1 MTATTPGS
9 GSVNDDLLWLYEL
22 ALSIGQQLDP
32 EATARDFLRILV
44 ARRNLTGGAVWWRDP
59 GEQELALLDS
69 FPRAL
74 GVVPFIADGHPA
86 LQVFVEGRPTIVR
99 PGMPAHETMACGNAD
114 MPETYAL
121 CPLGDDGILMMCST
135 SPEVFTP
142 RMMGS
147 LRAVLG
153 KLATAIRGGRSHAR
167 LLASEK
173 ALAEQR
179 RLLRT
184 LVQTLP
190 DLVWLKDPHGAYV
203 TCNTRF
209 ESFFGAPESDIVGLT
224 DYAFVAPDLAE
235 FFRANDRRAVEL
247 GGWRNEEWL
256 TFADGHRELVD
267 TIKTPMY
274 GDNGDLIGVLG
285 IAHDVTE
292 SRSLQLRL
300 AEERDRGQ
308 RYLDTVEAIIVS
320 LDANGRITMIN
331 RKGCDVL
338 GYTASEL
345 VGASWFERC
354 LPQPDGMQEVF
365 PRFQSLMAGKV
376 AGVERFENPI
386 VTRTGEERLIEW
398 RNSVLRNELGEI
410 VGTLSAGED
419 ITEFRRAEAELDRY
433 RNHLEAL
440 VEERTA
446 ALSVAKEAAEAASR
460 AKSAFLANMS
470 HELRT
475 PMNAI
480 MGMAYIALKRTDD
493 PRVREPLGKLDRAAR
508 HLLAVIN
515 DILDLSRIEAERLT
529 LARVP
534 FDLRRLIDELVEMIG
549 YRVAEK
555 GLSLI
560 VDVAEDVTARPLLG
574 DPLHLKQILLNL
586 LGNAV
591 KFTEQG
597 SVSVCVRSCAEPTEN
612 VSLRFEIRD
621 TGIGIAPGDVVRLF
635 DAFEQADGS
644 QTRKYGGTGLGLAI
658 SKRLVQLMGGRL
670 GVESRPGEGS
680 VFWFEVR
687 LLPVTVAQEARIADK
702 EVEAESV
709 EARLVRRFSGIRVL
723 LADDEADS
731 RDMARDLLEGLG
743 FQVDV
748 AEDGAQAIGLARDHD
763 YALILLDV
771 QMPNINGLDAAR
783 TIRTFSRHSDTPIIA
798 ATANAFEEDRRKC
811 LEAGMN
817 DHLGKPIDPQRMYGV
832 LLEWLE
838 RKQADVL
845 RQEARS
851 A

>member
-1 MTATTPGS
+1 MTANS
-9 GSVNDDLLWLYEL
+9 AASVNDDLLWLYEL

-32 EATARDFLRILV
+32 NATARDFLRILV
-44 ARRNLTGGAVWWRDP
+44 ARRNLTGGAIWWRDP
-59 GEQELALLDS
+59 GVPELALLDA

-74 GVVPFIADGHPA
+74 GVAPLLPCDHPA
-86 LQVFVEGRPTIVR
+86 LQVCAQGVPSILY
-99 PGMPAHETMACGNAD
+99 PGAPDYDGMACGNAD

-135 SPEVFTP
+135 SPDVFSQ
-142 RMMGS
+142 RMIGS

-167 LLASEK
+167 LLASET

-190 DLVWLKDPHGAYV
+190 DLVWLKDTHGAYV
-203 TCNTRF
+203 TCNARF
-209 ESFFGAPESDIVGLT
+209 ESFLGLPESEIVGLT
-224 DYAFVAPDLAE
+224 DYAFVTRDLAE
-235 FFRANDRRAVEL
+235 FFRANDRRAVEH
-247 GGWRNEEWL
+247 GGWRNDEWL

-274 GDNGDLIGVLG
+274 DDDGNLIGVLG
-285 IAHDVTE
+285 IAHDVTD

-300 AEERDRGQ
+300 AEERDRSQ

-320 LDANGRITMIN
+320 LDVEGRITMIN

-338 GYTASEL
+338 GYNASEL
-345 VGASWFERC
+345 IGRSWFECC
-354 LPQPDGMQEVF
+354 LPQPAGTQEVF
-365 PRFQSLMAGKV
+365 PLFRRLMAGSV
-376 AGVERFENPI
+376 AGAERFENPI
-386 VTRTGEERLIEW
+386 LTRTGEERLIEW
-398 RNSVLRNELGEI
+398 RNSLLRNELGEI

-419 ITEFRRAEAELDRY
+419 ITEYRRAEVELEGY

-480 MGMAYIALKRTDD
+480 MGMTYIALKRTED

-534 FDLRRLIDELVEMIG
+534 FDLRRLVDEIVEMVS
-549 YRVAEK
+549 YRVVEK
-555 GLSLI
+555 GLSLVI
-560 VDVAEDVTARPLLG
+560 DVADDVTARPLLG

-591 KFTEQG
+591 KFTDQG
-597 SVSVCVRSCAEPTEN
+597 SISVCVRNCDEPTEN
-612 VSLRFEIRD
+612 VSLRFEICD
-621 TGIGIAPGDVVRLF
+621 TGIGISPGDVVRLF

-687 LLPVTVAQEARIADK
+687 LLPVTVAQ
-702 EVEAESV
+702 
-709 EARLVRRFSGIRVL
+709 
-723 LADDEADS
+723 
-731 RDMARDLLEGLG
+731 
-743 FQVDV
+743 
-748 AEDGAQAIGLARDHD
+748 
-763 YALILLDV
+763 
-771 QMPNINGLDAAR
+771 
-783 TIRTFSRHSDTPIIA
+783 
-798 ATANAFEEDRRKC
+798 
-811 LEAGMN
+811 
-817 DHLGKPIDPQRMYGV
+817 
-832 LLEWLE
+832 
-838 RKQADVL
+838 
-845 RQEARS
+845 
-851 A
+851 